1 MKNHKIDEALN
12 NTVKMNKRAA
22 ERFNIDEDSFGSVM
36 FLSSTTDKANEAILS
51 YLTNEFGANVIT
63 VTPIGYEIQREKTQI
78 TIENAAVFPVI
89 YPGDEMTD
97 NLKKE
102 KTILFLPNLHQ
113 MNDQTYR
120 RLLLDMAMNH
130 VAADPR
136 NGEGGFA
143 TLDGSFFAVATVGR
157 IPNQEMFELTVMD
170 AKNTFRC
177 IDLDEIMIDTCK
189 STEKQE

>member
-102 KTILFLPNLHQ
+102 KLFCFCL
-113 MNDQTYR
+113 
-120 RLLLDMAMNH
+120 
-130 VAADPR
+130 
-136 NGEGGFA
+136 
-143 TLDGSFFAVATVGR
+143 
-157 IPNQEMFELTVMD
+157 I
-170 AKNTFRC
+170 
-177 IDLDEIMIDTCK
+177 
-189 STEKQE
+189 STK